1 MCACEVLLT
10 KQKSAATWWEIYEIY
25 EINIGDPFEPSLTHR
40 ILEIIEQVVG
50 LLRINACIIN
60 ITLWHF
66 TARGN
71 FHWLMAFMYPHMSRW
86 WPITNMAPSHHLN
99 WCGIF
104 IRKTFRHFPGRAVS
118 QYKLHS
124 IITNW
129 LTWLNYT
136 FNIEATC
143 QGPISYK
150 EAYEYKMAPPQH
162 GQFILLNPLNRHPL
176 GKPWWHDTG
185 HPLWV

>member
-1 MCACEVLLT
+1 
-10 KQKSAATWWEIYEIY
+10 
-25 EINIGDPFEPSLTHR
+25 
-40 ILEIIEQVVG
+40 
-50 LLRINACIIN
+50 
-60 ITLWHF
+60 
-66 TARGN
+66 
-71 FHWLMAFMYPHMSRW
+71 MAFMYPHMSRW

-104 IRKTFRHFPGRAVS
+104 IRKTFRHYPGRAVS

-136 FNIEATC
+136 FNIDSTC

-150 EAYEYKMAPPQH
+150 EAYEYKMAPPQY

-185 HPLWV
+185 HPLWVQTWFTFRFSDLHIIYNVMFYWAMPSQHLSVFNFTIQNNVIWSNNIWLANVLHSHIIVAETDR